1 MFKTHD
7 SEEKSLVMNP
17 YDTLVERN
25 SSHVLL
31 ILFQDEERHG
41 QVGVNYSSLL
51 VNENGLRQKT
61 RGS

>member
-1 MFKTHD
+1 MFKTHH
-7 SEEKSLVMNP
+7 SQGKRLVMRL

-25 SSHVLL
+25 NSHVL
-31 ILFQDEERHG
+31 ILEQDEERHG

-51 VNENGLRQKT
+51 VNENGLIQRT